1 MSRLRVLLCTYGSRG
16 DVEPFVALAR
26 GLLAEG
32 HDVLLATSER
42 FRGFVEAH
50 RVPFFAMSDA
60 SLALIET
67 PDGQAML
74 EGGAGWWRRIVA
86 GIRLSRR
93 SGPINETLM
102 RQTWEA
108 AQTFEPTAIVFH
120 AKLFAAGHVAEKLGI
135 PAYLGALQPMY
146 AATAA
151 FPAMGF
157 PALGLPGYNRLT
169 YALVRRSTGLFRRAI
184 NRFRREVLNLPPV
197 RAGRDVLFP
206 PGAGTIAILHA
217 YSDAVL
223 PRPADWPPEAHVTG
237 YWRLA
242 PDPSDTLSAEL
253 SAFLANGPAPVF
265 IGFGSM
271 TSTDGRA
278 LGALVAEALRKAG
291 QRGVVAK
298 GWADMDV
305 DADGDI
311 LSIGPTPYPRL
322 FPRMAAV
329 VHHGGAGTAA
339 EGFHAGVPSV
349 ICPFF
354 GDQPGWARIATSLGV
369 GPAPIPRDRLTA
381 DRLAAAIGQATTDP
395 ALNEKA
401 RHLAARLRAEDG
413 VQTAIRLLHGGRQ

>member
-42 FRGFVEAH
+42 FRGFVEGH

-146 AATAA
+146 AATDA

-157 PALGLPGYNRLT
+157 PALGLPGYNRADLCPRAPLDRT
-169 YALVRRSTGLFRRAI
+169 VPPSHQPVPARGAEPSAGARRRR
-184 NRFRREVLNLPPV
+184 RTVP
-197 RAGRDVLFP
+197 AGR
-206 PGAGTIAILHA
+206 
-217 YSDAVL
+217 
-223 PRPADWPPEAHVTG
+223 
-237 YWRLA
+237 
-242 PDPSDTLSAEL
+242 
-253 SAFLANGPAPVF
+253 
-265 IGFGSM
+265 
-271 TSTDGRA
+271 
-278 LGALVAEALRKAG
+278 
-291 QRGVVAK
+291 
-298 GWADMDV
+298 
-305 DADGDI
+305 GDH
-311 LSIGPTPYPRL
+311 R
-322 FPRMAAV
+322 
-329 VHHGGAGTAA
+329 
-339 EGFHAGVPSV
+339 
-349 ICPFF
+349 
-354 GDQPGWARIATSLGV
+354 
-369 GPAPIPRDRLTA
+369 
-381 DRLAAAIGQATTDP
+381 DP
-395 ALNEKA
+395 A
-401 RHLAARLRAEDG
+401 RL
-413 VQTAIRLLHGGRQ
+413 